1 MLRPGNGRLVQF
13 WQTVHVVIAR
23 GRQTEILRQVDDLHP
38 GRHIVSL
45 QELRALAMPE
55 TEKDHVHLVE
65 RQLVRKHQIGFPIQS
80 FVHVGDLISGVTGTI
95 DKLYLRFGVVQ
106 QDAAKFAG
114 RISCPSYDSNSY
126 HLKYLFFS

>member
-23 GRQTEILRQVDDLHP
+23 SRQTEILRQVDNLHP

-45 QELRALAMPE
+45 QELRALASPKQKKI
-55 TEKDHVHLVE
+55 TSTSSKGNWSVNTN
-65 RQLVRKHQIGFPIQS
+65 GFPIQP
-80 FVHVGDLISGVTGTI
+80 FVHVGNLIPGVTGTI
-95 DKLYLRFGVVQ
+95 DKLYLRFGMVQ

>member
-13 WQTVHVVIAR
+13 GQTVHVVIAR
-23 GRQTEILRQVDDLHP
+23 GRQTEILRQVDDLQP
-38 GRHIVSL
+38 VRHIVSL

-65 RQLVRKHQIGFPIQS
+65 RQLVRKHQIGLPIQP

-95 DKLYLRFGVVQ
+95 DKLYLRFGME
-106 QDAAKFAG
+106 
-114 RISCPSYDSNSY
+114 
-126 HLKYLFFS
+126 